1 MGGRRVTDQPAAS
14 ERLADSTRG
23 VSRHGFLVGLGF
35 VVGCLTAGALEG
47 ELVRGAYTEASA
59 VILEDWGVR
68 EMMIESMLG
77 EWRNESE
84 LKGSKERRAI

>member
-1 MGGRRVTDQPAAS
+1 MGGREGVTDQPAAS

-47 ELVRGAYTEASA
+47 ELVRGA
-59 VILEDWGVR
+59 
-68 EMMIESMLG
+68 
-77 EWRNESE
+77 
-84 LKGSKERRAI
+84 